1 MESITVDLCLLL
13 AIACSDS
20 LSSVLSA
27 RVLAL
32 DSCSPVLIEEDPSEL
47 SPEQLGAIAR
57 AIVVRVNAN
66 SNKGSGILVSH
77 QGSIYTVLTNQHVLT
92 PGEPYQIETSDGQ
105 RHPATPVDGVDF
117 QGNDLALLQ
126 FRSGIK
132 RYQTATLG
140 NSSHLKIGEAVFAA
154 GFPSESKE
162 FALNSGQVALSI
174 EPALIGGYQMGY
186 TNPIHKG
193 MSGGPLLNQ
202 QGKVVGING
211 IHQYPFWGNPYV
223 FNNRT
228 HPPLWLRKW
237 MVHFSWGIP
246 AETSVQLAPQF
257 FSSQGDISE
266 RSFCSETNYQLPIGE
281 RVKETG

>member
-1 MESITVDLCLLL
+1 MEFVNVDLCLLL

-20 LSSVLSA
+20 VPSALSA

-32 DSCSPVLIEEDPSEL
+32 DPCSPALIEERGSSEISL
-47 SPEQLGAIAR
+47 EQLNAIAR
-57 AIVVRVNAN
+57 SIVVRVNAN
-66 SNKGSGILVSH
+66 SNRGSGILIGH

-92 PGEPYQIETSDGQ
+92 AGEPYQIETPDGQ
-105 RHPATPVDGVDF
+105 NHPATLVNGVDF

-126 FRSGIK
+126 FRSGVK
-132 RYQTATLG
+132 GYKTAIPG

-154 GFPSESKE
+154 GFPSASKE

-174 EPALIGGYQMGY
+174 EPALIGGYQVGY

-193 MSGGPLLNQ
+193 MSGGPLLNRK
-202 QGKVVGING
+202 GEVVGING

-246 AETSVQLAPQF
+246 TETWVRLAPQF
-257 FSSQGDISE
+257 FSPRPSCTEIEGNVAPLTDISQSSDN
-266 RSFCSETNYQLPIGE
+266 RG
-281 RVKETG
+281 